1 MRVLLALAAALAVT
15 TAAWAEETV
24 PDGFVWLKDVDP
36 TIEQEIRYYGDHN
49 FIGRPMAGYEAPE
62 CILTRQAAEALAAI
76 QAELAQSRL
85 SLKVYDC
92 YRPQRA
98 VDDFVA
104 WSKDVPDQTMK
115 AEFYPR
121 IDKARV
127 FELGYVAA
135 KSGHTRGS
143 TVDLTIVPMD
153 HAIERPFIRRASR
166 SSTVRCRPAER
177 FPDTSHRLRHR
188 LRLHGREVPPRPD
201 GRPGRRAGEPAM
213 FKDIMERHG
222 FAPVAEEWWHY
233 TLKDE
238 PFPDTYFDFP
248 VVSPQMAEVATPL
261 AAGPAF
267 DGMSGLLARCTGAA
281 LRYKAR
287 LSGPARPRARRGDP
301 ALPHEPLEL

>member
-1 MRVLLALAAALAVT
+1 MRKTVVALLLLLGVGTAAA
-15 TAAWAEETV
+15 AEEV
-24 PDGFVWLKDVDP
+24 PAGFVWLKDIDP
-36 TIEQEIRYYGDHN
+36 TIEQEMRYYGDHN
-49 FIGRPMAGYEAPE
+49 FMGRTMAGYEAPE

-98 VDDFVA
+98 VDGFVA

-153 HAIERPFIRRASR
+153 HAIDRPFIPGEPLVDCAL
-166 SSTVRCRPAER
+166 PANER
-177 FPDTSHRLRHR
+177 FPDTTIDFGTGYDCMDEKSHHDRTDIPAVAQANR
-188 LRLHGREVPPRPD
+188 
-201 GRPGRRAGEPAM
+201 AM

-222 FAPVAEEWWHY
+222 FVPVAEEWWHY
-233 TLKDE
+233 SLKAE

-248 VVSPQMAEVATPL
+248 VVSPQMA
-261 AAGPAF
+261 
-267 DGMSGLLARCTGAA
+267 
-281 LRYKAR
+281 K
-287 LSGPARPRARRGDP
+287 
-301 ALPHEPLEL
+301 

>member
-1 MRVLLALAAALAVT
+1 MKRVVILLAASIAAAAG
-15 TAAWAEETV
+15 ASAQDAV

-36 TIEQEIRYYGDHN
+36 TIEQEIRYYGHHN
-49 FIGRPMAGYEAPE
+49 AFGRRVPGNEAPE
-62 CILTRQAAEALAAI
+62 CILTREAAEALAAV

-104 WSKDVPDQTMK
+104 WSKDVADQKTK

-121 IDKARV
+121 VDKAKA
-127 FELGYVAA
+127 FALGYISS

-143 TVDLTIVPMD
+143 TADLTIVPQD
-153 HAIERPFIRRASR
+153 HAIQRPYLPGEALVDCALPASQ
-166 SSTVRCRPAER
+166 R
-177 FPDTSHRLRHR
+177 FPDTTIDFGTGFDCLDEKSH
-188 LRLHGREVPPRPD
+188 HGRTD
-201 GRPGRRAGEPAM
+201 IPAVAQMNRLM

-222 FAPVAEEWWHY
+222 FKAIPEEWWHY

-248 VVSPQMAEVATPL
+248 VTAPQAAAE
-261 AAGPAF
+261 
-267 DGMSGLLARCTGAA
+267 
-281 LRYKAR
+281 
-287 LSGPARPRARRGDP
+287 
-301 ALPHEPLEL
+301 